1 MKLNEP
7 SVAHY
12 AVSGSPADHEGFLHR
27 CSSPGPRQPSAPSAS
42 GSCPRCWFVL
52 KGNLLFY
59 FEARESRSPLGLIVL
74 EGSTV
79 ELCEAPQE
87 FAFAIR
93 FASPGM
99 RPYVLAAE
107 DQEDQEAWVKVL
119 SRASF
124 GYMRLLVQEL
134 EGQLREMQLGLASRA
149 SCSPPGPQAGAGPPP
164 HRPPPEPEE
173 GCPGLGD
180 GLPLAD
186 AEWDEGGPRFP
197 APSTRR
203 RLAENYPWG
212 SACLPLN
219 GGDSPVS
226 PETSC
231 FSKLH
236 DWYGQEIIDLR
247 REWLQARALGGGL

>member
-1 MKLNEP
+1 MKLNEQ

-12 AVSGSPADHEGFLHR
+12 AMSGSPADHEGFLRR
-27 CSSPGPRQPSAPSAS
+27 CSTPGGRQPAA
-42 GSCPRCWFVL
+42 PRCWFVL

-59 FEARESRSPLGLIVL
+59 FEGQESRPPLGLIVL
-74 EGSTV
+74 EGCTV

-93 FASPGM
+93 FDAPGL

-107 DQEDQEAWVKVL
+107 EQEAQEAWVKVL

-134 EGQLREMQLGLASRA
+134 EGQLHELQLSLASRSSAPRSQARA
-149 SCSPPGPQAGAGPPP
+149 SAGPPP
-164 HRPPPEPEE
+164 DRPPPQPEE
-173 GCPGLGD
+173 GGPS
-180 GLPLAD
+180 
-186 AEWDEGGPRFP
+186 AETEGDEGAAKPP
-197 APSTRR
+197 APVGRR
-203 RLAENYPWG
+203 RPAENWACSP
-212 SACLPLN
+212 ACLPLN

-231 FSKLH
+231 FPKLH
-236 DWYGQEIIDLR
+236 DWYGQEIINLR
-247 REWLQARALGGGL
+247 REWLQSRALGGGL

>member
-1 MKLNEP
+1 MKLNEH

-12 AVSGSPADHEGFLHR
+12 AMSSSSADHEGFLRR
-27 CSSPGPRQPSAPSAS
+27 CSSLGARQPTAGTG

-59 FEARESRSPLGLIVL
+59 FEGRESRPPLGLIVL
-74 EGSTV
+74 EGCTV

-87 FAFAIR
+87 FSFAIR
-93 FASPGM
+93 FDAPGL

-107 DQEDQEAWVKVL
+107 GPEAQEAWVKVL

-134 EGQLREMQLGLASRA
+134 ERQLGKMQLGLASRH
-149 SCSPPGPQAGAGPPP
+149 SPHRTGPPP
-164 HRPPPEPEE
+164 DRPPPQPEVDLRE
-173 GCPGLGD
+173 GS
-180 GLPLAD
+180 PLAD
-186 AEWDEGGPRFP
+186 PEGEEVATKLP
-197 APSTRR
+197 APLGRR
-203 RLAENYPWG
+203 RLAENCSWG
-212 SACLPLN
+212 PAGLPLN

-231 FSKLH
+231 FPKLH

-247 REWLQARALGGGL
+247 REWLQARGLGGEL

>member
-1 MKLNEP
+1 MKLNEH

-12 AVSGSPADHEGFLHR
+12 AVSGSPADHKGFLRR
-27 CSSPGPRQPSAPSAS
+27 CSSPGARQPAAGVG

-59 FEARESRSPLGLIVL
+59 FEGQESRPPLGLIVL
-74 EGSTV
+74 EGCTV

-93 FASPGM
+93 FDAPGL

-107 DQEDQEAWVKVL
+107 EQAAQEAWVKVL

-134 EGQLREMQLGLASRA
+134 EGQLREMQLGLACRHPGSRRL
-149 SCSPPGPQAGAGPPP
+149 P
-164 HRPPPEPEE
+164 HRPPDQPPPQLEDE
-173 GCPGLGD
+173 GI
-180 GLPLAD
+180 PLAD
-186 AEWDEGGPRFP
+186 AERDEAATKLP
-197 APSTRR
+197 APLGRR
-203 RLAENYPWG
+203 RLAENCPWG
-212 SACLPLN
+212 PACLPLN

-231 FSKLH
+231 FPKLH
-236 DWYGQEIIDLR
+236 DWYGQEIMDLR
-247 REWLQARALGGGL
+247 REWLQARSLGGGL

>member
-12 AVSGSPADHEGFLHR
+12 AVSGSPADHEGFLRR

-59 FEARESRSPLGLIVL
+59 FEGRESRAPLGLIVL

-93 FASPGM
+93 FASPGA

-107 DQEDQEAWVKVL
+107 DQQDQEAWLKVL

-124 GYMRLLVQEL
+124 SYMRLLVHEL
-134 EGQLREMQLGLASRA
+134 EGQLREMQLGPASRA
-149 SCSPPGPQAGAGPPP
+149 ARSPP
-164 HRPPPEPEE
+164 RPPPEPED
-173 GCPGLGD
+173 GCPPLGD
-180 GLPLAD
+180 GL
-186 AEWDEGGPRFP
+186 AERDEGGPRLP

-203 RLAENYPWG
+203 RLADSYPWG
-212 SACLPLN
+212 PAGPPLN

-236 DWYGQEIIDLR
+236 GWYGQEITGLR
-247 REWLQARALGGGL
+247 REWLQARALAGRRAVKGS

>member
-1 MKLNEP
+1 MKLNEH

-12 AVSGSPADHEGFLHR
+12 AVSGSPADHEGFLRR
-27 CSSPGPRQPSAPSAS
+27 CSSPGARQPSAGAG

-59 FEARESRSPLGLIVL
+59 FEGRESRPPLGLIVL
-74 EGSTV
+74 EGCTV

-93 FASPGM
+93 FDAPGL

-107 DQEDQEAWVKVL
+107 GPEAQEAWVKVL

-134 EGQLREMQLGLASRA
+134 ERQLCDMQVGLASRH
-149 SCSPPGPQAGAGPPP
+149 PGARHPP
-164 HRPPPEPEE
+164 HRATRPPDRPPPQPEDELRE
-173 GCPGLGD
+173 GSPS
-180 GLPLAD
+180 AD
-186 AEWDEGGPRFP
+186 TEGEEVATRLP
-197 APSTRR
+197 APVGRR
-203 RLAENYPWG
+203 RLAENCPWG
-212 SACLPLN
+212 PAGLPLN

-231 FSKLH
+231 FPKLH
-236 DWYGQEIIDLR
+236 DWYGQEIMDLR
-247 REWLQARALGGGL
+247 REWLQARGLGGGL